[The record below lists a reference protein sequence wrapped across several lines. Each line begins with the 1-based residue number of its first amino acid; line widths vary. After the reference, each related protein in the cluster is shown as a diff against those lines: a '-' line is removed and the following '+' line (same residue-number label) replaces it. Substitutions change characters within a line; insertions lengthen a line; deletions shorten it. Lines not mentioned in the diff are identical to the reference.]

1 MEQQQFEKK
10 NQASERKLELTRCIS
25 FNYLCIWQNQGVMK
39 DQVTVA
45 IKKIVVASKSG
56 KTDLDSEIQIISNV
70 HHRYLVR
77 FLGCCRKG
85 PHMYLVLEYMENGSL
100 DKFLYGELI

>member
-1 MEQQQFEKK
+1 
-10 NQASERKLELTRCIS
+10 
-25 FNYLCIWQNQGVMK
+25 MK